1 MAADFKVESDLRKMS
16 ALIQQE
22 PQKGERWLTGFAE
35 TMVTHCKGLFNTS
48 PPGREY
54 RHGGVTHVASLP
66 GYPPNIDTGALIGSI
81 RQVEAGK
88 LTRRIEDGVEYGRE
102 LEEGI
107 GMEPRP
113 FMDPTFDWGRKNI
126 EQDAADN
133 LGLESV

>member
-1 MAADFKVESDLRKMS
+1 MAADFKVEVDLRKLS

-22 PQKGERWLTGFAE
+22 PQKSERWLAGFAE
-35 TMVTHCKGLFNTS
+35 DMVTDIKTSFGTS
-48 PPGREY
+48 PPGRTHT
-54 RHGGVTHVASLP
+54 RGGVTHVASLP

-113 FMDPTFDWGRKNI
+113 FMDPAFDRARKRI